1 MLPAIAKFFDAN
13 FDLVAFLKVK
23 DPSRDGAYRVDAC
36 DMRKKLEGS

>member
-1 MLPAIAKFFDAN
+1 
-13 FDLVAFLKVK
+13 LKVK